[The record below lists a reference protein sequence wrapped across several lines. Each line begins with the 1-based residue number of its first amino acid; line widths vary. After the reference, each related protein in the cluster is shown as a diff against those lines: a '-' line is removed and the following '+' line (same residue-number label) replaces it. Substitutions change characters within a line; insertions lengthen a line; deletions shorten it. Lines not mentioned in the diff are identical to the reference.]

1 MEALLLPGRRS
12 LAVWRKEEVH
22 WPVHHNFSFAPF
34 FIRKA
39 LSIITCIDRVV
50 QRREE
55 EEGGG
60 WGWWCDGGAARADE
74 QLALRR
80 ST

>member
-50 QRREE
+50 QEGRGRREE
-55 EEGGG
+55 DG
-60 WGWWCDGGAARADE
+60 DGGVMGG
-74 QLALRR
+74 
-80 ST
+80 SSSG